1 MPVRQTLYHLSHFTS
16 SDWLFLWNIKKL
28 QPEGGDYLCISS
40 RVVVGRADFALWGLF
55 SGSRD
60 IWVAMAGEEAA
71 ISILVGRGQ
80 MLPCILQGTQWFCH
94 NKEVSGPK
102 RH

>member
-1 MPVRQTLYHLSHFTS
+1 
-16 SDWLFLWNIKKL
+16 
-28 QPEGGDYLCISS
+28 
-40 RVVVGRADFALWGLF
+40 VVVGRADFALWGLF

-80 MLPCILQGTQWFCH
+80 MLPCILQGTQ
-94 NKEVSGPK
+94 
-102 RH
+102 